1 MSLTKPLPRQLRG
14 WSASTAVPT
23 VRRHD
28 PNQRLQS
35 GCHCAIS
42 STKEHAMRSVPVCA
56 GQRLLNRVYPSRI
69 SPPLSASVAHIRVR
83 YARLS
88 AGSALRRPKQDL
100 ATGLDFL

>member
-1 MSLTKPLPRQLRG
+1 MSPTKPLPKRLRG
-14 WSASTAVPT
+14 WNASTAVPT
-23 VRRHD
+23 VWRHD

-42 STKEHAMRSVPVCA
+42 STKEHAMGSVPVCA
-56 GQRLLNRVYPSRI
+56 GQRPLNRVHPSRI
-69 SPPLSASVAHIRVR
+69 SPPLSDSVAHIRVR

-88 AGSALRRPKQDL
+88 AGSALRRPEQVL